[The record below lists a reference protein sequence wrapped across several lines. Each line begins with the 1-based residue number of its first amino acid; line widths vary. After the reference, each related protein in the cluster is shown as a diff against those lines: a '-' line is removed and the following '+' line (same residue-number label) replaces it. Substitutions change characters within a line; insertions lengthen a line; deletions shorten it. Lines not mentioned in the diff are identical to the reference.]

1 MSPSIGTPPWGPVP
15 QGPYLNACAEVET
28 SLPPRALLGLSL
40 AVERAEGSRAP
51 RALGPRTLDIDILT
65 YGDAA
70 IAEPDLTV
78 PHPRMAERAFV
89 LVPLAAIA
97 PALTLG
103 CRPIAEIL
111 AGLDTSGIVLWA
123 PPPG

>member
-1 MSPSIGTPPWGPVP
+1 MRRRPGDRFPRVPISTPAPR
-15 QGPYLNACAEVET
+15 VET
-28 SLPPRALLGLSL
+28 SLPPRALLDLCL
-40 AVERAEGSRAP
+40 AVERAEGRE
-51 RALGPRTLDIDILT
+51 RLERWGPRTLDIDILT
-65 YGDAA
+65 YGEAA
-70 IAEPDLTV
+70 IDEPDLKV

-103 CRPIAEIL
+103 GRPIAEIL